1 MGALSPWHWLL
12 VLLIVLLIFGP
23 SRLPEAGKGLG
34 KAIRGFREGLKG
46 DGDEA
51 QSPSAEKTPEDKA
64 PQSDT
69 QPKA

>member
-34 KAIRGFREGLKG
+34 KAIRGFKEGLKG
-46 DGDEA
+46 TDDESKPPSGDKA
-51 QSPSAEKTPEDKA
+51 AEDKPSQA
-64 PQSDT
+64 DPS
-69 QPKA
+69 PKA

>member
-46 DGDEA
+46 DADEA
-51 QSPSAEKTPEDKA
+51 KSSSADKPAEDK
-64 PQSDT
+64 PSGPD
-69 QPKA
+69 PSLKG